1 MQKAVEL
8 AAVRGRE
15 PCPWGEVTGQTQA
28 RNLPYVWQWAT
39 TVLKIEWFCNVGGNM
54 GQGEGIA
61 KRSAP
66 KGRQT
71 CASFPSRMTLI
82 KQESFCYRDSLTA

>member
-1 MQKAVEL
+1 
-8 AAVRGRE
+8 
-15 PCPWGEVTGQTQA
+15 
-28 RNLPYVWQWAT
+28 
-39 TVLKIEWFCNVGGNM
+39 M
-54 GQGEGIA
+54 GQDEGIA